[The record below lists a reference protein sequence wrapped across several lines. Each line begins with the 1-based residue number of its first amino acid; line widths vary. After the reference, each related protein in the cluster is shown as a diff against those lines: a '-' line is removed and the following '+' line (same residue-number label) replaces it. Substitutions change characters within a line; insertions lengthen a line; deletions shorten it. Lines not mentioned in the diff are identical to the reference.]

1 MNGHSIIK
9 KIVAIARILGV
20 DQKKYFQICLVTDRQ
35 EKESEGNYGKGNSY
49 S

>member
-9 KIVAIARILGV
+9 EIVVIARILGE

-35 EKESEGNYGKGNSY
+35 EKEREDTYGERNSY
-49 S
+49 G